1 MTKKEKRLQKIR
13 RNPREVT
20 FDELVSVLED
30 QGFNFRKGRGSH
42 YFSDAQ
48 IGDRV
53 WTVTIVK
60 PHGDQKYIHPKAVKR
75 ILKYIDEMRSEG
87 E

>member
-1 MTKKEKRLQKIR
+1 MTKKEKRLQKMR
-13 RNPREVT
+13 RNPRRVT

-30 QGFNFRKGRGSH
+30 HGFNIRQRAGSH
-42 YFSDAQ
+42 YFVDTQ

-60 PHGDQKYIHPKAVKR
+60 PHGGKKYIHPKAVKR
-75 ILKYIDEMRSEG
+75 ILKYIDEMRNED